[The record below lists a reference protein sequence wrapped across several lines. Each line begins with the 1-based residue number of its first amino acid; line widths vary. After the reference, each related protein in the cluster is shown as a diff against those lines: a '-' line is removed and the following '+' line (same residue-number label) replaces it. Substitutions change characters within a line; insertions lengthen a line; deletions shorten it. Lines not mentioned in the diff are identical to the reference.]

1 MAEQKKRKGSN
12 APLIIFDV
20 FLLAVITGALILVMP
35 KLSGL
40 VKKPTGPALSIE
52 QRSDGWLL
60 DWSNAAS
67 GKGFTVTVLSNG
79 ETVYTNL
86 CDETSCLLPV
96 DIPQE
101 QPVTIRVTQ
110 TKGFRKTTEEIASS
124 TCYLHGN
131 REKRLSWIVDPEQK
145 TLSFTFTG
153 GLSDTYHLYLQ
164 KPNGSLEKVSE
175 ISYERI
181 IEYNEDGDIV
191 MSGVPEKV
199 QMVVRFGDGADYD
212 FVLPEGDESYT
223 FVMDASRTQDDLVIY
238 ELKSDPVTVTRS
250 DFIDMVLVV
259 DCAEVS
265 QNSYRLTW
273 NETAGS
279 GYEVQELNE
288 ESGEWDVLATIDAS
302 AERVYN
308 TGTLTPC
315 HHYTI
320 RVVPAGR
327 SALPSASSQVS
338 LWTHATATYATIWPT
353 KNLGIYDNPGGTQI
367 ASAEV
372 GQSFC
377 VLDEYK
383 NEAGETTY
391 FRVST
396 PEGEGYIDS
405 NYCMINLPEYIGDMC
420 RYDIKNSYYSI
431 YLANVYAIPEV
442 SGVIVPGYENIL
454 LNDHTFVVPLLYPVA
469 NRLITAAQI
478 AREEG
483 YIIKIYDSFRPH
495 CATRHIYDKT
505 AALLDM
511 QIPSQPFTWVSL
523 DEYISRRQSG
533 AIVSVPAAE
542 LPSGAMAQSTQGE
555 DGSVTY
561 APGTRTYGSEMLGGT
576 YSLGAFLAA
585 RGSMHN
591 VGVAMD
597 LTFVRI
603 SDGSEITAQTR
614 MHNLSYHSIQ
624 ANNSG
629 DAQILKDIMEGQAGF
644 SMITSEWW
652 HFQDNEVRDRLN
664 PPSVENG
671 VSIEGWKKDDNGWKY
686 RLASGEYYVSTTAE
700 IGGVSYT
707 FDARGYTSDYPG
719 GSAEQEAQTE

>member
-1 MAEQKKRKGSN
+1 MAEQRKRKGSN

-35 KLSGL
+35 KLSGF
-40 VKKPTGPALSIE
+40 VKKQSGPAMSIE
-52 QRSDGWLL
+52 QRADGWLL
-60 DWSNAAS
+60 DWSNSAS
-67 GKGFTVTVLSNG
+67 GKNFTVEVLCNG
-79 ETVYTNL
+79 ETIYTNL
-86 CDETSCLLPV
+86 CDVTNCMLPA

-101 QPVTIRVTQ
+101 LPVTIRVLQ
-110 TKGFRKTTEEIASS
+110 TKGFQKTTEEVASS

-164 KPNGSLEKVSE
+164 KPNGSLEEISE

-181 IEYNEDGDIV
+181 IEYNADGDIV

-199 QMVVRFGDGADYD
+199 QMIVRFGDGGDLM
-212 FVLPEGDESYT
+212 LPEGDESYS

-238 ELKSDPVTVTRS
+238 ELKSDPVTVTRN
-250 DFIDMVLVV
+250 DFIDMVIVV
-259 DCAEVS
+259 ECEELS
-265 QNSYRLTW
+265 QNSYRLSW
-273 NETAGS
+273 NETAGN
-279 GYEVQELNE
+279 GYEVQELDE
-288 ESGEWDVLATIDAS
+288 ESGEWKVLTTVDTS
-302 AERVYN
+302 AERVYE

-327 SALPSASSQVS
+327 NALPSASSQVS

-353 KNLGIYDNPGGTQI
+353 KNLGVYDTPGGTQI
-367 ASAEV
+367 STAAV

-391 FRVST
+391 FRVMS

-420 RYDIKNSYYSI
+420 RYDIKNSYYSV
-431 YLANVYAIPEV
+431 YLANIYAIPEV
-442 SGVIVPGYENIL
+442 SGVVVPGYENIL

-495 CATRHIYDKT
+495 IATRHIYDKT

-511 QIPSQPFTWVSL
+511 QIPSQPFTWIPL
-523 DEYISRRQSG
+523 DEYIRLRQNG
-533 AIVSVPAAE
+533 VVVSVPANE
-542 LPSGAMAQSTQGE
+542 LPSGAMAQTTVGE
-555 DGSVTY
+555 DGTVTT
-561 APGTRTYGSEMLGGT
+561 APGTRTYRSEMLGGT
-576 YSLGAFLAA
+576 YALGAFLAA
-585 RGSMHN
+585 QGSMHN

-597 LTFVRI
+597 LTFERI
-603 SDGSEITAQTR
+603 SDGTEISAQTK

-629 DAQILKDIMEGQAGF
+629 DAAILKEIMEGRAGF

-652 HFQDNEVRDRLN
+652 HFQDNAVRDRLS
-664 PPSVENG
+664 PPSVEYG
-671 VSIEGWKKDDNGWKY
+671 VSIEGWKRDDRGWKY
-686 RLASGEYYVSTTAE
+686 RLATGEYYKGTTAE
-700 IGGVSYT
+700 IDGVSYT
-707 FDARGYTSDYPG
+707 FDANGYTEYP
-719 GSAEQEAQTE
+719 AVPIQEEE